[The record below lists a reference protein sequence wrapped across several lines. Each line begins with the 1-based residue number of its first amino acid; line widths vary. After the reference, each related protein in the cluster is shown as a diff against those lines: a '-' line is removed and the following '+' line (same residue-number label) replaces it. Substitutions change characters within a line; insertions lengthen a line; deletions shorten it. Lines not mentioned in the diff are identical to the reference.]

1 MATSVESEESKAAK
15 IEAWKRNTWSAIQVT
30 YVISYSL
37 NLDASTNSIHVSK
50 IITSSPEMINIIN
63 KTPDDDGNT
72 FHASVHKEL
81 VCYYSQY
88 YTAALKGGFSE
99 AKKDTI
105 IIELHHDLITDLVSW
120 LYTGRLTS
128 ESDDELMDL
137 YVFADEKMMLAFRR
151 SIMSRLIQTQDPVF
165 EFHIEAADALPYL
178 TRLPQNSGLFRY
190 LIDYWAVV
198 WSTTDSNSEME
209 ILDRERRIPRI
220 FFYKVLEALGFMLQ
234 VSGTPKAYI
243 RSGCNYHEH
252 VNFDEW
258 LESTLP
264 SCSDLLIHVLLLTI
278 VACGSESPK
287 RNRPTDEYYVE
298 Q

>member
-1 MATSVESEESKAAK
+1 
-15 IEAWKRNTWSAIQVT
+15 
-30 YVISYSL
+30 
-37 NLDASTNSIHVSK
+37 
-50 IITSSPEMINIIN
+50 MINIVN
-63 KTPDDDGNT
+63 TKSNDDGKT

-105 IIELHHDLITDLVSW
+105 IIELHHDLMTDLVSW

-128 ESDDELMDL
+128 EFDDELMDL

-190 LIDYWAVV
+190 LIDYWAFV
-198 WSTTDSNSEME
+198 WSTTDSNSEMA
-209 ILDRERRIPRI
+209 ILDSERHIPRI
-220 FFYKVLEALGFMLQ
+220 FFYKVLEALGFIVQ
-234 VSGTPKAYI
+234 NDGAPKAHI

-252 VNFDEW
+252 VNSDEW
-258 LESTLP
+258 LASTLP
-264 SCSDLLIHVLLLTI
+264 SCSDSLTHVLLLTI
-278 VACGSESPK
+278 VACGSESSK
-287 RNRPTDEYYVE
+287 RNMPTADYYEE